1 MAATL
6 FGKAA
11 MTTAQQRAISPTASD
26 LPERAWIS
34 SRAVF
39 LLLAAAFAGL
49 ATRMFFLI
57 SQYAVNIFYSD
68 RWEFNDATLFQK
80 HSLWQCST
88 GSMDRIDRDWARYS
102 RNRLIPCPAGIA
114 GWSLLWSAAW

>member
-6 FGKAA
+6 CGKGAKA
-11 MTTAQQRAISPTASD
+11 TAQQKAISPTASD

-68 RWEFNDATLFQK
+68 QWEFNDATLFQK
-80 HSLWQCST
+80 HSLWQMFSWQH
-88 GSMDRIDRDWARYS
+88 GPHRQDWARYS
-102 RNRLIPCPAGIA
+102 RN
-114 GWSLLWSAAW
+114 